1 MPAVGSWTHRDTAP
15 ITMSSVRDRSRTIG
29 EPMTAEARL
38 PPYVYVPCS
47 PGRAGDTGPTGDLRR
62 TRTGQVA
69 LLVYSAL
76 DRLVDCCGEDQAWTA
91 LPAAELEKIQEATG
105 FELILLDVRIPE
117 HLRRSG

>member
-1 MPAVGSWTHRDTAP
+1 
-15 ITMSSVRDRSRTIG
+15 
-29 EPMTAEARL
+29 MTAEASL

-47 PGRAGDTGPTGDLRR
+47 PIRPGDTDLTVDLRR

-76 DRLVDCCGEDQAWTA
+76 DRLVDCCGEAQAWTVF
-91 LPAAELEKIQEATG
+91 PATELEKIQEATG

-117 HLRRSG
+117 HLRRTGEGDPP